1 MDKMSEQ
8 EEILEIFFSES
19 ADLLKLAEESLLA
32 LESAPESTPDIEQL
46 FRSVH
51 TLKSSAAMVGF
62 MNISDYAHLLES
74 LMERLRSHKLGIT
87 NNLITILLSSIDF
100 IRSMVERVSQG
111 ETEEAARGVLRE
123 RKDQIKRYL
132 GINAIDSPEEQFVSV
147 VKEAPTEPLEEFS
160 FYRIELEFRKDLFYS
175 GQDPLLLLLGLSEL
189 GEFVE
194 ISPDLSRLPDFESF
208 CMYDLYISWQIIIK
222 TNRPYKDIEDIF
234 MFVKDYN
241 DIRIEDVTKDY
252 RKGINIG
259 LAEKKLGEV
268 LLETG
273 KITAGVLNDAL
284 KKQKRLGEVLVDE
297 GKIKPEELQKA
308 LTLQDESRKVY
319 RKTTIR
325 VDVEKLDSM
334 VNLAEEMRIGVS
346 KVRMLFEKYAGP
358 GKMELVEE
366 TENLLKVTR
375 QFEER
380 VTRVRMFPLEGTFQR
395 FQRMVRDLAFKQNKD
410 IKVILTGLDTE
421 LDKEVIEHISDPL
434 KHLVRNCV
442 DHGIETATERQA
454 KGKKPWGII
463 KLKAYQRGGS
473 IFIKIS
479 DDGRGIDFL
488 DIRQRAIEKGWI
500 QQDQD
505 IGKKALLKFI
515 LKSGFSTRSEV
526 TELSGRGI
534 GMDVVKTQLDQLGG
548 TIDIDTEKDKG
559 TMFILCLPLTFA
571 LMKVLHV
578 MVHGNSYLL
587 PLHAIFG
594 TEKFDKGLVKSFGAG
609 EMMYPFHGDYLPLL
623 DIRKILNMGVPSV
636 GDNTSVLVFVDT
648 GRKAFGIPV
657 EQVLEPQQIVV
668 KSLETNYRTVKGIVG
683 ATIMGDGSVSLV
695 LDLSGLEKIFFRH
708 PFGGNEYNGSEARG
722 TSNQWVGLSDSSH
735 SFI

>member
-1 MDKMSEQ
+1 MSEQ

-19 ADLLKLAEESLLA
+19 DDLLKLAEESLLA
-32 LESAPESTPDIEQL
+32 LESTPESMPDIEQL

-74 LMERLRSHKLGIT
+74 LLERLRSRKLGVT
-87 NNLITILLSSIDF
+87 KNLITILLSSIDF

-111 ETEEAARGVLRE
+111 EAEEAAPGVLDE
-123 RKDQIKRYL
+123 RKDQVKRYL
-132 GINAIDSPEEQFVSV
+132 GIDAMDAPEEEFGSP
-147 VKEAPTEPLEEFS
+147 VKKAPKEPPEEFS
-160 FYRIELEFRKDLFYS
+160 FYRIDLEFRKDLFYS

-189 GEFVE
+189 GEFIE
-194 ISPDLSRLPDFESF
+194 IVPDLSGLPDFENF
-208 CMYDLYISWQIIIK
+208 CMYDLYISWRVIIK

-252 RKGINIG
+252 REGINIG

-268 LLETG
+268 LLETR
-273 KITAGVLNDAL
+273 KIKEGVLSDAL
-284 KKQKRLGEVLVDE
+284 KKQKKLGEILVED
-297 GKIKPEELQKA
+297 GIIGPEEIQEALALQE
-308 LTLQDESRKVY
+308 ESRKVY

-325 VDVEKLDSM
+325 VDVEKLDRL

-346 KVRMLFEKYAGP
+346 KVHMLFEKYAGP
-358 GKMELVEE
+358 GKMELLEE
-366 TENLLKVTR
+366 TENLLKVSR
-375 QFEER
+375 EFEER
-380 VTRVRMFPLEGTFQR
+380 IARVRMFPLEGTFHR
-395 FQRMVRDLAFKQNKD
+395 FQRMVRDLAFKQNKE

-442 DHGIETATERQA
+442 DHGIETTEERQA
-454 KGKKPWGII
+454 KGKKPWGTI

-479 DDGRGIDFL
+479 DNGRGIDFM
-488 DIRQRAIEKGWI
+488 DIRQKALKKGWI
-500 QQDQD
+500 QQDQN
-505 IGKKALLKFI
+505 ISKKALLKFV
-515 LKSGFSTRSEV
+515 LRPGFSTRSKV
-526 TELSGRGI
+526 TELSGRGV
-534 GMDVVKTQLDQLGG
+534 GMDVVKTQIDQLGG
-548 TIDIDTEKDKG
+548 TVDIDTEKDKG
-559 TMFILCLPLTFA
+559 TRFTLCLPLTFA

-578 MVHGNSYLL
+578 MVRGNSYLL

-594 TEKFDKGLVKSFGAG
+594 TEKFDKGLVKSFGAE
-609 EMMYPFHGDYLPLL
+609 EMVYPFHGDYLPIV
-623 DIRKILNMGVPSV
+623 DIREILNMGAPSA
-636 GDNTSVLVFVDT
+636 GGNTSVLVFVDT
-648 GRKAFGIPV
+648 GRRAFGIPV

-668 KSLETNYRTVKGIVG
+668 KSLETNYRTVKGITG

-695 LDLSGLEKIFFRH
+695 LDPLGLEEIFFRH
-708 PFGGNEYNGSEARG
+708 PFEGDEYHESKEKN
-722 TSNQWVGLSDSSH
+722 TSD
-735 SFI
+735 

>member
-1 MDKMSEQ
+1 MSEQ

-19 ADLLKLAEESLLA
+19 ADLLKLAEESLLS
-32 LESAPESTPDIEQL
+32 LESAPESTQDIEQL

-87 NNLITILLSSIDF
+87 KNLITILLSSIDF

-111 ETEEAARGVLRE
+111 ETEEAAPGVLDE
-123 RKDQIKRYL
+123 QKDQIKRYL
-132 GINAIDSPEEQFVSV
+132 GINAIDSPEEQFGSP
-147 VKEAPTEPLEEFS
+147 VKEAFRETREPLEEIS
-160 FYRIELEFRKDLFYS
+160 FYRIELDFRKDLFYS

-194 ISPDLSRLPDFESF
+194 ILPDLSGLPDFESF
-208 CMYDLYISWQIIIK
+208 CMYDLYISWQMIIK
-222 TNRPYKDIEDIF
+222 TSRPYKDIEDIF

-241 DIRIEDVTKDY
+241 DIRIKDVTKDY
-252 RKGINIG
+252 RKGIDIG

-273 KITAGVLNDAL
+273 KITSEVLNDAL
-284 KKQKRLGEVLVDE
+284 KKQKKLGEVLVDD
-297 GKIKPEELQKA
+297 GKIEPEELQKI
-308 LTLQDESRKVY
+308 LTLQEESRKVY

-325 VDVEKLDSM
+325 VDVEKLDRL

-346 KVRMLFEKYAGP
+346 KVRMLFEKYTGP

-442 DHGIETATERQA
+442 DHGIETAEERQA
-454 KGKKPWGII
+454 KGKKPWGVI
-463 KLKAYQRGGS
+463 KLKAYQIGGN

-479 DDGRGIDFL
+479 DNGRGIDVL
-488 DIRQRAIEKGWI
+488 DIRQKAIEKGWI

-505 IGKKALLKFI
+505 ISKKALLKFI
-515 LKSGFSTRSEV
+515 LRPGFSTTSEV
-526 TELSGRGI
+526 TELSGRGV
-534 GMDVVKTQLDQLGG
+534 GMDVVKTQLDQIGG

-559 TMFILCLPLTFA
+559 TMFTLCLPLTFA

-578 MVHGNSYLL
+578 MVGGNSYLL

-594 TEKFDKGLVKSFGAG
+594 TEKFDKGLVKSFGAE
-609 EMMYPFHGDYLPLL
+609 EMVYPFQGDYFPIV
-623 DIRKILNMGVPSV
+623 DIRKTLNMGMPSE
-636 GDNTSVLVFVDT
+636 GNNISALIFVDT
-648 GRKAFGIPV
+648 GRKTFCIPV

-668 KSLETNYRTVKGIVG
+668 KSLETNYQTVKGIVG
-683 ATIMGDGSVSLV
+683 ATIIGDGSVSLV
-695 LDLSGLEKIFFRH
+695 LDLLGLEEIFFGH
-708 PFGGNEYNGSEARG
+708 PFEGDEYHESEARG
-722 TSNQWVGLSDSSH
+722 TSC
-735 SFI
+735 

>member
-1 MDKMSEQ
+1 MNEQ

-19 ADLLKLAEESLLA
+19 DDLLKLAEESLLA
-32 LESAPESTPDIEQL
+32 LESTPESMPDIEQL

-62 MNISDYAHLLES
+62 INISDYAHLIES
-74 LMERLRSHKLGIT
+74 LLERLRSRKLGVT
-87 NNLITILLSSIDF
+87 KNLITILLSSIDF
-100 IRSMVERVSQG
+100 IQSMLERVSQG
-111 ETEEAARGVLRE
+111 ESEEAAPGVLDE
-123 RKDQIKRYL
+123 RKDQVKRYL
-132 GINAIDSPEEQFVSV
+132 GIDAIDAHEEQSRSP
-147 VKEAPTEPLEEFS
+147 VKEAPREPPKKFS
-160 FYRIELEFRKDLFYS
+160 FYRINLEFRKDLFYS

-189 GEFVE
+189 GEFIE
-194 ISPDLSRLPDFESF
+194 IVPDLSGLPDFENF
-208 CMYDLYISWQIIIK
+208 CMYDLYISWQVIIK
-222 TNRPYKDIEDIF
+222 TNRPYEDIEDIF

-241 DIRIEDVTKDY
+241 DIRIEDVTKHY

-273 KITAGVLNDAL
+273 KITAGVLSDAL
-284 KKQKRLGEVLVDE
+284 KKQKKLGEVLVDD
-297 GKIKPEELQKA
+297 GKIEPEELQKA
-308 LTLQDESRKVY
+308 LVLQEESRKVY

-325 VDVEKLDSM
+325 VDVEKLDRM

-366 TENLLKVTR
+366 TENLIKVTR
-375 QFEER
+375 EFEKR
-380 VTRVRMFPLEGTFQR
+380 VARVRMFPLEGTFHR
-395 FQRMVRDLAFKQNKD
+395 FQRMVRDLALKQNKD

-442 DHGIETATERQA
+442 DHGIETAGERQA
-454 KGKKPWGII
+454 KGKKPWGTI

-479 DDGRGIDFL
+479 DNGKGIDFM

-505 IGKKALLKFI
+505 ISKKALLQFV
-515 LKSGFSTRSEV
+515 LMPGFSTKSKV
-526 TELSGRGI
+526 TELSGRGV

-548 TIDIDTEKDKG
+548 TINIDTEKDKG
-559 TMFILCLPLTFA
+559 TKFTLCLPLTFA

-578 MVHGNSYLL
+578 MVSGNSYLL
-587 PLHAIFG
+587 PLHAISG
-594 TEKFDKGLVKSFGAG
+594 TEKFDKGLVKSFGVE
-609 EMMYPFHGDYLPLL
+609 EMVYPFHGDYLPIV
-623 DIRKILNMGVPSV
+623 DIRKILNMGGPSAD
-636 GDNTSVLVFVDT
+636 DNTSVLVFVDT
-648 GRKAFGIPV
+648 GKKAFGIPV

-668 KSLETNYRTVKGIVG
+668 KSLETNYRNVKGIIG
-683 ATIMGDGSVSLV
+683 ATIIGDGSVSLV
-695 LDLSGLEKIFFRH
+695 LDLLGLEEIFFRH
-708 PFGGNEYNGSEARG
+708 PFEGDEYHESEEKGA
-722 TSNQWVGLSDSSH
+722 
-735 SFI
+735 

>member
-1 MDKMSEQ
+1 MSEQ

-19 ADLLKLAEESLLA
+19 DDLLKLAEESLLA
-32 LESAPESTPDIEQL
+32 LESTPESMPDIEQL

-74 LMERLRSHKLGIT
+74 LLERLRSHKLDIT
-87 NNLITILLSSIDF
+87 KNLITILLSSIDF
-100 IRSMVERVSQG
+100 IRSMLERVSQG
-111 ETEEAARGVLRE
+111 EAEEAAPGVLDE
-123 RKDQIKRYL
+123 RKDQVKRYL
-132 GINAIDSPEEQFVSV
+132 GIDAMDAPEEEFGSP
-147 VKEAPTEPLEEFS
+147 VKEAPREPPEEFS
-160 FYRIELEFRKDLFYS
+160 FYRIDLKFRKDLFYS

-189 GEFVE
+189 GEFIETV
-194 ISPDLSRLPDFESF
+194 PDLSGLPDFENF
-208 CMYDLYISWQIIIK
+208 CMYDLYISWQVIIK
-222 TNRPYKDIEDIF
+222 TNRPYEDIEDVF

-252 RKGINIG
+252 REGINIG

-273 KITAGVLNDAL
+273 KITAGVLSDAL
-284 KKQKRLGEVLVDE
+284 KKQKKLGEVLVDD
-297 GKIKPEELQKA
+297 GIIGPEEIQKA
-308 LTLQDESRKVY
+308 LTLQEESRKVY

-325 VDVEKLDSM
+325 VDVEKLDRL

-358 GKMELVEE
+358 GEMELLEE
-366 TENLLKVTR
+366 TENLLKVNR
-375 QFEER
+375 EFEER
-380 VTRVRMFPLEGTFQR
+380 IARVRMFPLEGTFHR
-395 FQRMVRDLAFKQNKD
+395 FQRMVRDLAFKQNKE

-442 DHGIETATERQA
+442 DHGIETAKERQA
-454 KGKKPWGII
+454 KGKKPLGII

-473 IFIKIS
+473 IFIEIS
-479 DDGRGIDFL
+479 DNGRGIDFM
-488 DIRQRAIEKGWI
+488 DIRQRALEKGWI

-505 IGKKALLKFI
+505 ISRKALLKFV
-515 LKSGFSTRSEV
+515 LRPGFSTRSKV
-526 TELSGRGI
+526 TELSGRGV

-548 TIDIDTEKDKG
+548 TVDIDTEKDKG
-559 TMFILCLPLTFA
+559 TKFTLCLPLTFA

-578 MVHGNSYLL
+578 MVRGNSYLL

-594 TEKFDKGLVKSFGAG
+594 TEKFDKGLVKSFGAE
-609 EMMYPFHGDYLPLL
+609 EMVYPFHGDYLPIV
-623 DIRKILNMGVPSV
+623 DIRKILNMGAPSA
-636 GDNTSVLVFVDT
+636 GGNTSVLVFVDT

-668 KSLETNYRTVKGIVG
+668 KSLETNYRTVKGITG

-695 LDLSGLEKIFFRH
+695 LDLLGLEEIFFRH
-708 PFGGNEYNGSEARG
+708 PFEGDEYHESEEK
-722 TSNQWVGLSDSSH
+722 SISD
-735 SFI
+735 